1 MNLHG
6 LVRGAIGAINPDI
19 QAQYQASAGSAQSA
33 SFKQI
38 PAYAATV
45 PVRIQAQPLK
55 ASDLRLVEALG
66 LAGVFRSVHMFGI
79 NQGITRPNQKGGD
92 YLTFP
97 QYPGAAAQPWLT
109 IQVME
114 QWPDWCRVLV
124 CLQTSGPAL

>member
-6 LVRGAIGAINPDI
+6 IVRGAIGAVNADI
-19 QAQYQASAGSAQSA
+19 AAQWRVSAGSTQGAN
-33 SFKQI
+33 FKQV
-38 PAYAATV
+38 PAYTAAV

-66 LAGVFRSVHMFGI
+66 MAGVFRSVHMFGL

-92 YLTFP
+92 YLFFP
-97 QYPGAAAQPWLT
+97 QAPGLAAQPWLT
-109 IQVME
+109 VQVME

-124 CLQTSGPAL
+124 NLQTSGPA